1 MNDRY
6 NQHDCWQVGP
16 FGIVS
21 VCSKGYR
28 DESIQIYIA
37 YLNTQTAFD
46 LAQAIHK
53 IFSDS
58 FGGDVFT
65 KTVDDC
71 TIIAA
76 QIIMSRQNDK
86 R

>member
-1 MNDRY
+1 MIDIINTFVDKW
-6 NQHDCWQVGP
+6 DPLGLFP
-16 FGIVS
+16 FAP
-21 VCSKGYR
+21 KDEYR

-37 YLNTQTAFD
+37 CLNTQTAFD